1 MGDLFHEEVPF
12 ESIDRVFAVMALA
25 SRHTFLLLTKRSR
38 RMLEYLGWSSEKP
51 DIIGRHD
58 RGQKIDSSGHIG
70 EYICGFTR
78 CRWPIANVHTGVTVE
93 NGDYRYRIDDLRKT
107 PAAVRFVSLE
117 PMLGPMGDL
126 NLDGIHWVI
135 ARGESGPNARPAHPD
150 WFRKVRD
157 DCAAAGVPFFLKQVG
172 PTKVAGR
179 LLDGREHNELPGEAT
194 LRLTE
199 TGGVTGRGWSRAEAC
214 AAAIDVLEKAKKLGQ
229 EKGETVS
236 VYDVKHC
243 PHCGGTDIHSGEE
256 DVWTCYACQHRWG
269 GEQSVIDRLKGALL
283 AAQNTALL
291 RRQALDEAKAAAKA
305 CSRAMSEAHEREDR
319 DAEKYADVER
329 ALFAGETDRCDH
341 ETLCREIRRLAQEVP
356 GVGIEPFPRQPRQN
370 DGWTIHTEYLKA
382 LCDWLRKGGMAE
394 HLSWEEIEA
403 VLLAVEAVGSLQPA
417 ALQLTAAEQLTA
429 EALAKLEKT
438 KNEENGMD
446 PGA

>member
-1 MGDLFHEEVPF
+1 MNRTKIEWADAVWNPIVGCSKCSPGCRNCYAESFAHRLKGVGNPAYQDVVDERGWTGKLVLRKDELEKPLHWRKPRRVFVCSMGDLFHEEVPF

-135 ARGESGPNARPAHPD
+135 AGGESGPNARPAHPD

-179 LLDGREHNELPGEAT
+179 LLDGREHNELPGEA
-194 LRLTE
+194 R
-199 TGGVTGRGWSRAEAC
+199 
-214 AAAIDVLEKAKKLGQ
+214 
-229 EKGETVS
+229 
-236 VYDVKHC
+236 
-243 PHCGGTDIHSGEE
+243 
-256 DVWTCYACQHRWG
+256 
-269 GEQSVIDRLKGALL
+269 
-283 AAQNTALL
+283 
-291 RRQALDEAKAAAKA
+291 
-305 CSRAMSEAHEREDR
+305 
-319 DAEKYADVER
+319 
-329 ALFAGETDRCDH
+329 
-341 ETLCREIRRLAQEVP
+341 
-356 GVGIEPFPRQPRQN
+356 
-370 DGWTIHTEYLKA
+370 
-382 LCDWLRKGGMAE
+382 
-394 HLSWEEIEA
+394 
-403 VLLAVEAVGSLQPA
+403 
-417 ALQLTAAEQLTA
+417 
-429 EALAKLEKT
+429 
-438 KNEENGMD
+438 
-446 PGA
+446 